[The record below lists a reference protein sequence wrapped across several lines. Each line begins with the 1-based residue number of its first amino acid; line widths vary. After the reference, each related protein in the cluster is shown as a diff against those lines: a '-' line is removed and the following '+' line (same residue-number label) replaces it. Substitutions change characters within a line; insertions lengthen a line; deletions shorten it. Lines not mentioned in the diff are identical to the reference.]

1 MMNEKQLDVVKETIS
16 EKIGINVEGFVNPA
30 EPRKGLSFWFDN
42 FTRSNGPVFSIRPS
56 GLKRHIVSIKFGAYA
71 STCIEHIKIHAS
83 EETYDLAYAFIEQLD
98 NKYDIKL
105 NGNPVKKNW
114 RVDTG
119 FNIEI
124 SRKDVEQNSTETIG
138 ETVELIMIP
147 LMAAVAELIGTEE
160 IEEEEVKGEE
170 EGNLIQTVV
179 TKRERSPRNRL
190 LCFAIHGEVCCIC
203 GIDPKSLY
211 GEEIGRILEIHHI
224 EPLSEIEKARVYN
237 PRTDLIPLCPN
248 CHRAIHKRKPAYRPD
263 ELKDLLI
270 K

>member
-1 MMNEKQLDVVKETIS
+1 MNENQLKAIKEEIYG
-16 EKIGINVEGFVNPA
+16 KIGINVEGFLNPS
-30 EPRKGLSFWFDN
+30 EPRKGLSFWFEN
-42 FTRSNGPVFSIRPS
+42 YNRGNGPVFSIRPS

-71 STCIEHIKIHAS
+71 STCIEHIKNHAS
-83 EETYDLAYAFIEQLD
+83 EESYDLAYAFIEQLD
-98 NKYDIKL
+98 NKYDVKL
-105 NGNPVKKNW
+105 NGNLVEKNW

-147 LMAAVAELIGTEE
+147 LMAAVAEIIGTEE

-170 EGNLIQTVV
+170 EGNLILSVV
-179 TKRERSPRNRL
+179 TKRERSTRNRL

-203 GIDPKSLY
+203 GLDPKTLY
-211 GEEIGRILEIHHI
+211 GAEIGRILEVHHI
-224 EPLSEIEKARVYN
+224 EPLSEIVKAKVYN

-248 CHRAIHKRKPAYRPD
+248 CHRAIHKRKPAYLPD